1 MAPAAWHNPRLS
13 YLPRGHSGGGKFPLL
28 RRPRREARKA
38 RGAAAR
44 GPGRGA
50 SGGKEGAGPP
60 GSTPRVPLTLGDG
73 DGLEAMQL
81 LEQAAWKGNAG
92 AARIPCLHCFG
103 TFMKREYVS

>member
-1 MAPAAWHNPRLS
+1 MPSPGWDSSLFSAC
-13 YLPRGHSGGGKFPLL
+13 LPWG
-28 RRPRREARKA
+28 KA

-81 LEQAAWKGNAG
+81 LEQAAPLAG
-92 AARIPCLHCFG
+92 VQAVDEVARALRRVQRLYGLLLGVCRA
-103 TFMKREYVS
+103 K